1 MVRTRGRKN
10 GAKRSIE
17 DLRESDYEDEIE
29 KHAKSHNREPH
40 SDLLEMEADYLSE
53 SDEGEVLLSVD
64 NSSNDDVADDVTGSD
79 LDSEEEIEKGTKYGK
94 RTYFDLDKK

>member
-10 GAKRSIE
+10 GAKRNIE

-29 KHAKSHNREPH
+29 KHAKNHHRESH
-40 SDLLEMEADYLSE
+40 SDLLEMEADYLSD

-64 NSSNDDVADDVTGSD
+64 DSSSDDSPDDMTGSD

-94 RTYFDLDKK
+94 RT